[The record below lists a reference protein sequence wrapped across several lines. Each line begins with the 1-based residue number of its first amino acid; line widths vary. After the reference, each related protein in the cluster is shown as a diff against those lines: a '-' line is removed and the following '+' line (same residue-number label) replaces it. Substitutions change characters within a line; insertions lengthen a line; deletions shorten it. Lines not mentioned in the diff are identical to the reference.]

1 MTAGPRLAGLI
12 GHPVAHSISP
22 AFQQAAFDAL
32 GIHATYERWD
42 TPPDRLATRV
52 RALRGARYFGAN
64 VTVPHKEAVLPLL
77 DDLDPMARRAGAVN
91 TIVNTNGR
99 ISGSNTDIVGFRR
112 ALREAGGFD
121 AAGKRALVLGAG
133 GAARA
138 VILALEQEGAVSVA
152 VANRHLARAERLV
165 SDLRSNAGPGL
176 IAIPWE
182 QATSALTVASV
193 DLLINCTTL
202 GLAGSALAR
211 ESPIPC
217 EALHSDL
224 YVCDIVANPLVTPL
238 LHDASVA
245 GAGCVGGLPML
256 VYGGAASFEQW
267 TGETAPVDTMLHA
280 ASMAMR

>member
-1 MTAGPRLAGLI
+1 
-12 GHPVAHSISP
+12 V
-22 AFQQAAFDAL
+22 FDGFFELGL
-32 GIHATYERWD
+32 GIWD
-42 TPPDRLATRV
+42 IA
-52 RALRGARYFGAN
+52 
-64 VTVPHKEAVLPLL
+64 
-77 DDLDPMARRAGAVN
+77 AGALLV
-91 TIVNTNGR
+91 
-99 ISGSNTDIVGFRR
+99 
-112 ALREAGGFD
+112 REAGGFD

-138 VILALEQEGAVSVA
+138 VILALEQEGAFSVA
-152 VANRHLARAERLV
+152 VANRHQARAERLV
-165 SDLRSNAGPGL
+165 SDLRSDLGPGL

-182 QATSALTVASV
+182 QATSGLTVAGV

-202 GLAGSALAR
+202 GLAGSELAR

-238 LHDASVA
+238 LHDASAA
-245 GAGCVGGLPML
+245 GAGFVGGLPML

-280 ASMAMR
+280 ASMAMRERSCEGK